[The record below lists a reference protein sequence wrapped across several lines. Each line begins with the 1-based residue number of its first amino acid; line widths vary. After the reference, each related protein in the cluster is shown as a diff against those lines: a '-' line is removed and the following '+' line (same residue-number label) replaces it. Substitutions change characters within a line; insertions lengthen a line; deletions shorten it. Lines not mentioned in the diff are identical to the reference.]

1 MRFPTATWRRV
12 WATAVALA
20 ALTTGAPARGAL
32 MLATPPN
39 RPKDFCIV
47 KKDGQFHIF
56 YIRHDMTLGHDDT
69 EKDFGHAVSYDLYS
83 WTQLP
88 TVLTV
93 RADKWDNQ
101 HVWAPSIVEL
111 DSVYYML
118 YTGVTKRDGDPAEEQ
133 RIGVATST
141 DLMNWNRLDQPVYS
155 CRNVPWSWC
164 DSTAVNDGFRD
175 PFVMPDPAQPG
186 HWLMYYSAFPATDT
200 LGMIV
205 GVAQSKGDLTQWTDL
220 EPLWV
225 TNRAYSYNPI
235 VESSHLFQHGNLWFL
250 FMTAGGAGQPI
261 SYFVT
266 HDPKAADPGAWSYRG
281 RLATMLG
288 IDTQSWYASEHFADG
303 TNDLFAFVN
312 YNRVEIYRMFWTA
325 PDAFQLYEPGNFHI
339 VSLKWG
345 AGTVQV
351 GHPGRLGV
359 VATGWAGQEADLE
372 AVEELPGG
380 GEVPLTIGDL
390 GLPSSVPL
398 TADTTWISWSP
409 AVHHAN
415 GDTSTPET
423 VVIRTLDHTAASPPL
438 TIVPPLTLGG
448 LTWSADSVE
457 SGLPVT
463 LSVSASNW
471 SGDSVALAA
480 VERQPPAP
488 DVPLDL
494 QSLGLPATLPLTGA
508 TTPLPWTALIRRSD
522 GDTTSALNLVFQAPQ
537 FGLVAP
543 PLRVTP
549 PPPAR
554 VRSLSFSSASVPVG
568 APVNLCLLSTRMSGQ
583 TVGLEAVDHLAGD
596 SLLSIGDLGLPASVG
611 IVSDT
616 TLITWI
622 ARVRRASGDTTVT
635 QVLIVRTADHSV
647 ATAPLYVTPPDSS
660 GEPVS
665 DGTDLRQPRFRRLPR
680 SVLGSAPTFLVD
692 LPRAGR
698 VQLDI
703 FDLQGRRVRR
713 LVDSELPKGA
723 SVLGWDGRDANGA
736 VAGRGLYFARM
747 TSGRVVR
754 TVKIAFTRPG
764 TP

>member
-1 MRFPTATWRRV
+1 M
-12 WATAVALA
+12 ALA
-20 ALTTGAPARGAL
+20 VLAAGAPARAAL
-32 MLATPPN
+32 MLASPPN

-69 EKDFGHAVSYDLYS
+69 EKDFGHAVSYDLYT

-88 TVLTV
+88 TVLSV
-93 RADKWDNQ
+93 RTDNWDNQ
-101 HVWAPSIVEL
+101 HVWAPTIVEL
-111 DSVYYML
+111 DGVYYML
-118 YTGVTKRDGDPAEEQ
+118 YAGVTKRDGDPAQEQ

-155 CRNVPWSWC
+155 CRDVPWSWC

-186 HWLMYYSAFPATDT
+186 HWLMYYSTFPATDT

-235 VESSHLFQHGNLWFL
+235 VESPHVFQHGNLWFL

-261 SYFVT
+261 SFFET
-266 HDPKAADPGAWSYRG
+266 HDPRAADPSAWVYRG

-339 VSLKWG
+339 VSLNWG
-345 AGTVQV
+345 ANAVQV
-351 GHPGRLGV
+351 GRPATFGV
-359 VATGWAGQEADLE
+359 VATGWAGQEVDLE

-380 GEVPLTIGDL
+380 GEVPLTIDDL
-390 GLPSSVPL
+390 GIPSSIPL

-409 AVHHAN
+409 AIHHAN

-423 VVIRTLDHTAASPPL
+423 IVIRPIDHTAASPPL
-438 TIVPPLTLGG
+438 TIVPPLALNG
-448 LTWSADSVE
+448 LSWSADSVE
-457 SGLPVT
+457 CGLPAT
-463 LSVSASNW
+463 LSIAASNW

-494 QSLGLPATLPLTGA
+494 PSLGLPASLALTGA
-508 TTPLPWTALIRRSD
+508 TTPLQWTARIRRPD
-522 GDTTSALNLVFQAPQ
+522 GDTTSALNLVLQAPQ
-537 FGLVAP
+537 FGLEAP

-554 VRSLSFSSASVPVG
+554 VRSLRWSSASVPVG
-568 APVNLCLLSTRMSGQ
+568 AGVTLCMQSTRMSGQ
-583 TVGLEAVDHLAGD
+583 TVSLEAVDHSAGD
-596 SLLSIGDLGLPASVG
+596 SLLTIGDLGLPSSVT
-611 IVSDT
+611 IASDT
-616 TLITWI
+616 TLIPWI
-622 ARVRRASGDTTVT
+622 GRVRRASGDTTVT

-647 ATAPLYVTPPDSS
+647 ATLPLYVTPPDSA
-660 GEPVS
+660 GETVS
-665 DGTDLRQPRFRRLPR
+665 DDSDVRLPRFRRLPR
-680 SVLGSAPTFLVD
+680 SILGSAPAFLVD
-692 LPRAGR
+692 LPVAAR

-713 LVDSELPKGA
+713 LVDDQLPKGA
-723 SVLGWDGRDANGA
+723 TVLAWDGRNASGA
-736 VAGRGLYFARM
+736 PVGRGLYFARM
-747 TSGRVVR
+747 TSGRVAR
-754 TVKIAFTRPG
+754 TVKLVVTRPSG
-764 TP
+764 F